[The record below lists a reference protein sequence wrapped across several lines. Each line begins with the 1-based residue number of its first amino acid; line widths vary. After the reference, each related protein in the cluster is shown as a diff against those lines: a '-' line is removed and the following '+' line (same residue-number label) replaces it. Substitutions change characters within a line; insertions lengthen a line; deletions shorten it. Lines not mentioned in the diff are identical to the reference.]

1 MLRKLFVLLYGFL
14 LIKDWKASG
23 FIKIILM
30 YDNVWHMPCKPLK
43 SSNKCIQKNLK
54 IKIKKLLQEF
64 RGLIVE
70 VKIEVKKHSNM
81 VSSI

>member
-1 MLRKLFVLLYGFL
+1 
-14 LIKDWKASG
+14 
-23 FIKIILM
+23 
-30 YDNVWHMPCKPLK
+30 MPCKHLK